1 MRKIIVPSIICIAFM
16 VISINTNAQTNPDT
30 SKVKSN
36 KKEFHHSK
44 DSTNQQKITVNED
57 GVKAK
62 RKFKKAK
69 NKNTQEEK
77 LNPEVKK
84 EE

>member
-1 MRKIIVPSIICIAFM
+1 MPSIICFALM
-16 VISINTNAQTNPDT
+16 VISVKTNAQTNPDT
-30 SKVKSN
+30 SKIKSN
-36 KKEFHHSK
+36 NKEFKHPK
-44 DSTNQQKITVNED
+44 DSTSQQKITVNED